1 MPAEIQELPIVAEE
15 PQEIEQA
22 ETKAEQEIEP
32 LEPEPL
38 EPEPLEPP
46 EPPELKPTKP
56 TRAKAPAKPPAK
68 VPAPKPKGRPKGS
81 KTRPPPI
88 VPPPPEPEL
97 PAYVQEHIQPQPQD
111 VAAAL
116 MGLLQSH
123 ERERRDRRT
132 AKYSAWV
139 QGF

>member
-22 ETKAEQEIEP
+22 ETEAEQEI
-32 LEPEPL
+32 EPEPL
-38 EPEPLEPP
+38 EPEPLEPS
-46 EPPELKPTKP
+46 EPPELPKPTK

-123 ERERRDRRT
+123 ERDRRDRRT